1 MNKYEPVSSGLFSA
15 LLQDAAFDGTLLGTL
30 ATELGRLL
38 PPSVVVSILSRNR
51 HEGGFR
57 TIIHPPQ
64 AAGPP
69 QRIGG
74 GESAAERALEGSVYA
89 GLCGSDDLAPDGTD
103 SHVRLVLRSSRKGRS
118 EVELRFPSRK
128 ADHLRAELMRLLQAV
143 GPDLVLAFRIAEL
156 MERLTAAERLN
167 EALLDLL
174 PFPTLLLDRRGSLR
188 RSNARGAA
196 FLAQGAPII
205 AGPDGRIHAAHR
217 ASNNGFHDALDRR
230 SDKQAGA
237 TGTCRAI
244 SVPAGDEP
252 VLMAIRHLS
261 APGDPSTV
269 PTFVPPDE
277 EEPATILMAQP
288 MTGALALR
296 RDLLEATFDLTG
308 KEAELAQSLLNGESI
323 ATYAQRRRMSKQT
336 LRNQLSGILRKTRTA
351 RQAELIGLLTRFAF
365 APTA

>member
-15 LLQDAAFDGTLLGTL
+15 ILQDAAFDGTILGTL

-38 PPSVVVSILSRNR
+38 PPFVVVSILSRNR
-51 HEGGFR
+51 RDGNFR
-57 TIIHPPQ
+57 TIIHPLQ

-69 QRIGG
+69 QRIGS
-74 GESAAERALEGSVYA
+74 GEIAAERALEGSVYA
-89 GLCGSDDLAPDGTD
+89 GICGADDLNPDGTD

-128 ADHLRAELMRLLQAV
+128 ADHQRVELMRLLKTI

-156 MERLTAAERLN
+156 TERITAAERLN

-174 PFPTLLLDRRGSLR
+174 PFPTLLLDRCGGLR
-188 RSNARGAA
+188 RSNAQGAA
-196 FLAQGAPII
+196 LLAQGAPII
-205 AGPDGRIHAAHR
+205 AGPDGRIHAANR
-217 ASNNGFHDALDRR
+217 TINNGFQEAIERR
-230 SDKQAGA
+230 QDKQATA
-237 TGTCRAI
+237 NGTCRAI
-244 SVPAGDEP
+244 TVPAGERP
-252 VLMAIRHLS
+252 VLMTIRHLCG
-261 APGDPSTV
+261 PGDPPSV
-269 PTFVPPDE
+269 PTFVPADE
-277 EEPATILMAQP
+277 EEPTTILMAQP

-296 RDLLEATFDLTG
+296 RDILEATFDLTG

-323 ATYAQRRRMSKQT
+323 ATYAKRRQMSKQT
-336 LRNQLSGILRKTRTA
+336 LRNQLSGILRKTRTT